1 MSCGCCWPGGRHPDR
16 RQVMRAGAW
25 SVVALCTL
33 GAGGAAAQRRTRQS
47 LIRDA
52 EIERTI
58 DRMTQPIL
66 RAANI
71 PRASV
76 SVYIVNDRRINAF
89 VAAGRNMFLNTGL
102 LMELET
108 PEELIGVIAHETG
121 HIAGG
126 HTARRQQE
134 ISAAAGPALI
144 GTLLGIAAAAAGA
157 PEVGLAAIAG
167 SQSIAL
173 RNLLRYSR
181 GEEAAA
187 DQAAL
192 GYLDRAGVS
201 PEGLRRVLQRF
212 RGQEVLSVGNL
223 DPYTLTHP
231 LSTDRLQLIERA
243 ANEAASRNFPA
254 DPERD
259 YWHAR
264 MRAKLE
270 GFLDRPE
277 RVLDRTAEEP
287 DTELAL
293 YASAV
298 AYHRLP
304 DPVRAVE
311 TVDRLIAVRPDDPFY
326 IELKGQILYEAG
338 DARGAEPLYRR
349 ASALAPH
356 EPLLL
361 AGLGRMLLAIGGEA
375 NEREALGVLAEARR
389 ADPADSSMM
398 RDLAIAYDRAGDRG
412 MATLVTAE
420 RYALN
425 GRVRDARLH
434 AGRAEQVLPQGS
446 PGWLRA
452 QDILAMK
459 IPDE

>member
-1 MSCGCCWPGGRHPDR
+1 MAGIGVSRGVTMPTPVEAQGR
-16 RQVMRAGAW
+16 RQ
-25 SVVALCTL
+25 T
-33 GAGGAAAQRRTRQS
+33 

-52 EIERTI
+52 EIERTLWA
-58 DRMTQPIL
+58 MSSPIF
-66 RAANI
+66 RAANLPPSTI
-71 PRASV
+71 SIFIV
-76 SVYIVNDRRINAF
+76 SDRRINAF

-102 LMELET
+102 MMELET
-108 PEELIGVIAHETG
+108 PDELIGVIAHEAG

-134 ISAAAGPALI
+134 INAAAGPALI

-167 SQSIAL
+167 SQSVAL

-192 GYLDRAGVS
+192 SYLRRSGNS
-201 PEGLRRVLQRF
+201 PEGLRKVLQRF
-212 RGQEVLSVGNL
+212 RGQEVLAVGNL

-243 ANEAASRNFPA
+243 ADEAAGQSFPEQ
-254 DPERD
+254 PERD

-264 MRAKLE
+264 MRAKLQ

-287 DTELAL
+287 DSELNL
-293 YASAV
+293 YARAV
-298 AYHRLP
+298 AHHRLP

-311 TVDRLIAVRPDDPFY
+311 TVDRLISIRANDPFY

-338 DARGAEPLYRR
+338 DARAAEPLYREAAR
-349 ASALAPH
+349 LEPR

-361 AGLGRMLLAIGGEA
+361 AGLGRVLLAVGGEA
-375 NEREALGVLAEARR
+375 NEREALGVLEQARR
-389 ADPADSSMM
+389 SDPADISMM

-420 RYALN
+420 RYALS

-459 IPDE
+459 EPDR

>member
-1 MSCGCCWPGGRHPDR
+1 MFCACCTPGGSFLNR
-16 RQVMRAGAW
+16 RQMMRAGVW
-25 SVVALCTL
+25 TVVGLSTL
-33 GAGGAAAQRRTRQS
+33 GSGTGPAAAQSRGMS

-52 EIERTI
+52 EIERTLWDMSGSI
-58 DRMTQPIL
+58 F
-66 RAANI
+66 RAANL
-71 PRASV
+71 PPSSV
-76 SVYIVNDRRINAF
+76 KIFIVNDRRINAF

-102 LMELET
+102 MMELET
-108 PEELIGVIAHETG
+108 PEELIGVIAHEAG

-167 SQSIAL
+167 SQSVAL

-192 GYLDRAGVS
+192 AYLNRADIS
-201 PEGLRRVLQRF
+201 PEGLRKVLQRF

-243 ANEAASRNFPA
+243 ADEAAGKSFPE
-254 DPERD
+254 DPNRV

-264 MRAKLE
+264 MRAKLQ

-277 RVLDRTAEEP
+277 RVLDRTSEEP
-287 DTELAL
+287 ETELNL
-293 YASAV
+293 YARAV
-298 AYHRLP
+298 AHHRRP

-311 TVDRLIAVRPDDPFY
+311 TVDRLIASRPDDP
-326 IELKGQILYEAG
+326 
-338 DARGAEPLYRR
+338 
-349 ASALAPH
+349 
-356 EPLLL
+356 
-361 AGLGRMLLAIGGEA
+361 
-375 NEREALGVLAEARR
+375 
-389 ADPADSSMM
+389 
-398 RDLAIAYDRAGDRG
+398 
-412 MATLVTAE
+412 
-420 RYALN
+420 
-425 GRVRDARLH
+425 
-434 AGRAEQVLPQGS
+434 
-446 PGWLRA
+446 
-452 QDILAMK
+452 
-459 IPDE
+459 